1 MLSPNAEKLIE
12 QYLNLP
18 FEDITNV
25 RCPYY
30 VESHTKQRA
39 QLRVL
44 IGKGLPK
51 EIVEESKIISIQ
63 YHHELFDCEG
73 KCLVPNFPT
82 DETDNPPAECLKK
95 FLVDNG
101 LGIDCSGFVSHV
113 LREHFSETR
122 KMDIAN
128 KFFFVPIKNYFRY
141 LICWL
146 RPIENMSV
154 KRYASDQNTKKINSL
169 AEITSGDLLIM
180 LETGPRKN
188 RNHIILITDNN
199 GKIIKYAH
207 ARAWSMEGKYDHGV
221 ARGEIR
227 ITKPGEPLLNQEWV
241 EFGTINENNETYLE
255 AKNAKIF
262 EIRRIKF

>member
-18 FEDITNV
+18 FDDVVKV

-30 VESHTKQRA
+30 INSRAKQRA

-44 IGKGLPK
+44 VGKGLPQ
-51 EIVEESKIISIQ
+51 EIVEEAKIISIQ
-63 YHHELFDCEG
+63 YHHGLFDCDG
-73 KCLVPNFPT
+73 KCLISGMSV
-82 DETDNPPAECLKK
+82 DGTDNPPEECLKK

-101 LGIDCSGFVSHV
+101 LGTDCSGFVSHI
-113 LREHFSETR
+113 LREHFLETR
-122 KMDIAN
+122 KIDIVN
-128 KFFFVPIKNYFRY
+128 KFYFVPWKNYLRY
-141 LICWL
+141 LISWL

-154 KRYASDQNTKKINSL
+154 KRYALNQNTNKINSV
-169 AEITSGDLLIM
+169 AEIIPGDLLIM
-180 LETGPRKN
+180 LETGPQKN
-188 RNHIILITDNN
+188 RNHIILITDNAEN
-199 GKIIKYAH
+199 KIKYVH

-227 ITKPGEPLLNQEWV
+227 ITKPNEPLINQEWI

-255 AKNAKIF
+255 AKNAKVF

>member
-1 MLSPNAEKLIE
+1 MLSPKAENLIE

-18 FEDITNV
+18 FDDVTKV

-30 VESHTKQRA
+30 INSRAKQRA

-44 IGKGLPK
+44 IGKGLPQ
-51 EIVEESKIISIQ
+51 EIVEEAKIISIQ
-63 YHHELFDCEG
+63 YHHGLFDTEG
-73 KCLVPNFPT
+73 KCLISGLPT
-82 DETDNPPAECLKK
+82 DEIVNPPAECIKK

-101 LGIDCSGFVSHV
+101 LGVDCSGFVSHI
-113 LREHFSETR
+113 LREHYRETR
-122 KMDIAN
+122 KMDITS
-128 KFFFVPIKNYFRY
+128 KFYFVPLTNYFRY
-141 LICWL
+141 VISWL
-146 RPIENMSV
+146 RPLENMSV
-154 KRYASDQNTKKINSL
+154 KRYASDQNTKKINSIS
-169 AEITSGDLLIM
+169 EIIPGDVLIL
-180 LETGPRKN
+180 LETGPQKN
-188 RNHIILITDNN
+188 RNHIILITEND

-227 ITKPGEPLLNQEWV
+227 IIKPNESLLNQEWV

>member
-1 MLSPNAEKLIE
+1 MLSPKAEKLIE
-12 QYLNLP
+12 QYLHLP
-18 FEDITNV
+18 FEDILNV
-25 RCPYY
+25 RCPYFIN
-30 VESHTKQRA
+30 SRAKQRA

-44 IGKGLPK
+44 IGKGLPQ
-51 EIVEESKIISIQ
+51 EIVEEAKIISIQ
-63 YHHELFDCEG
+63 YHHGLFNCDG
-73 KCLVPNFPT
+73 KCLISELT
-82 DETDNPPAECLKK
+82 KTETDNPPEECIKK

-113 LREHFSETR
+113 LREHFQETR
-122 KMDIAN
+122 KIDIAN
-128 KFFFVPIKNYFRY
+128 KFYFVPLKNYFRY

-154 KRYASDQNTKKINSL
+154 KKYASDQNTKKIESVK
-169 AEITSGDLLIM
+169 EISPGDLLIM
-180 LETGPRKN
+180 LETGPQKN
-188 RNHIILITDNN
+188 RNHIVLVTDND

-227 ITKPGEPLLNQEWV
+227 IINPTESLLKQEWV
-241 EFGTINENNETYLE
+241 EFGTVNENNETYLE

-262 EIRRIKF
+262 EVRRIKF

>member
-1 MLSPNAEKLIE
+1 MLSPRAEKLIE

-18 FEDITNV
+18 FDDILNV

-30 VESHTKQRA
+30 INSRAKQRA
-39 QLRVL
+39 QLRALV
-44 IGKGLPK
+44 GKGLPQ
-51 EIVEESKIISIQ
+51 EIVEEAKIISIQ
-63 YHHELFDCEG
+63 YHHGLFDCQG
-73 KCLVPNFPT
+73 KCLVSGLPT
-82 DETDNPPAECLKK
+82 NETTNPPADCIKK

-113 LREHFSETR
+113 LREHFKETR
-122 KMDIAN
+122 KIDLVN
-128 KFFFVPIKNYFRY
+128 KFYFVPLKNYFRH

-154 KRYASDQNTKKINSL
+154 KRYASDKNTKKIERL
-169 AEITSGDLLIM
+169 TEIAPGDLLIM
-180 LETGPRKN
+180 LETGPQKN
-188 RNHIILITDNN
+188 RNHIILITDND
-199 GKIIKYAH
+199 GKVIKYVH

-227 ITKPGEPLLNQEWV
+227 IIKPNEPLLNQEWI
-241 EFGTINENNETYLE
+241 ELGTINENNETYLE
-255 AKNAKIF
+255 AKNAKVF